1 MWETWEEMA
10 WVGMVLGELVVEG
23 EDPSV
28 LLGVLKDG
36 EYYCHCVVL
45 QGLERLGS

>member
-10 WVGMVLGELVVEG
+10 WVGMVLGELVVVG

-28 LLGVLKDG
+28 LLGVLKMDG
-36 EYYCHCVVL
+36 EYYCHCAV
-45 QGLERLGS
+45 